1 MSTCPTFPV
10 GAQQANHLQ
19 LGRNIVTTL
28 RTVTEA
34 AAELGKQARESIE
47 DLGQSAGRKMDE
59 ARGETGEALHSAASS
74 VRSAGRQGSAAI
86 GNCSTRTADRL
97 DATASYIEKHDL
109 GDAFTGLRKFAR
121 QHPVST
127 LVAATAFG
135 FLAGSA
141 ISRATRSC
149 GCASQDA

>member
-1 MSTCPTFPV
+1 M
-10 GAQQANHLQ
+10 
-19 LGRNIVTTL
+19 TTL
-28 RTVTEA
+28 KTVTEA

-59 ARGETGEALHSAASS
+59 AREGTGEAFHSAASS

-97 DATASYIEKHDL
+97 DATGTYIEKHDL
-109 GDAFTGLRKFAR
+109 GDALTGVRRFAQR
-121 QHPVST
+121 HPVST
-127 LVAATAFG
+127 LVAAISLG

-141 ISRATRSC
+141 VGRAAHSC
-149 GCASQDA
+149 GCGHQDT